1 MGGKEEVGWRVGK
14 EKRQWVER
22 SEGGQ
27 EERMIVTYNTNW
39 LLQSTQ
45 FKHTCV
51 FAEVSA
57 VAAVLLE
64 KKNIVKLFNNFY
76 SSKQAT
82 IDSYL
87 QGGLEN
93 IKHVNK
99 LKLHAKVFSQ
109 TS

>member
-22 SEGGQ
+22 SEEGQ
-27 EERMIVTYNTNW
+27 EVRMIVTYNTNW

-64 KKNIVKLFNNFY
+64 KKNIVKLFNNFMHMGQVNY
-76 SSKQAT
+76 ILPLT
-82 IDSYL
+82 IPTYKSL
-87 QGGLEN
+87 
-93 IKHVNK
+93 
-99 LKLHAKVFSQ
+99 
-109 TS
+109 